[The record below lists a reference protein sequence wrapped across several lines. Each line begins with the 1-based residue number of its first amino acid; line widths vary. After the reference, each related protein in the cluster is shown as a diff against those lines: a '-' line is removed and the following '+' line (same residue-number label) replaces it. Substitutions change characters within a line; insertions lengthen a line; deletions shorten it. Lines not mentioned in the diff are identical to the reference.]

1 MKITHKTLMINV
13 EHEISIGNDA
23 ITATVIHQVC
33 LYEGKDGEVQTDV
46 DFLDITDIRF
56 LGVEIES
63 GYKAFREFKEQML
76 KLKIDVDKLVD
87 EACVGLISVG
97 DVQQLKLKYSNIF
110 QK

>member
-13 EHEISIGNDA
+13 ENEISIGNDA

-33 LYEGKDGEVQTDV
+33 IYDGKDGELKTDV

-56 LGVEIES
+56 MGIEINS
-63 GYKAFREFKEQML
+63 GYTAYREFKEQML

-97 DVQQLKLKYSNIF
+97 DVQQLKAKYSNIF
-110 QK
+110 

>member
-1 MKITHKTLMINV
+1 MKITHKTLMINI
-13 EHEISIGNDA
+13 ENEITIGNDA

-33 LYEGKDGEVQTDV
+33 LSEGKDGGIQTDV
-46 DFLDITDIRF
+46 DFIDIADVRF

-63 GYKAFREFKEQML
+63 GYKAFSEFKEQML

-97 DVQQLKLKYSNIF
+97 DVQQLKLKYSNLF
-110 QK
+110 